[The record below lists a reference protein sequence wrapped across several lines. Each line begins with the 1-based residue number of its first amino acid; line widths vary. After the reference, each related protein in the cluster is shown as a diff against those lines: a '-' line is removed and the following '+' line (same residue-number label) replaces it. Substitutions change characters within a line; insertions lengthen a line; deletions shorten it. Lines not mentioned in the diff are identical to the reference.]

1 MQLFSA
7 KSLKLIEHSSPK
19 RRSNASLVLKISW
32 LALLRAHRERRVGEG
47 KVGEGKTEARKVEAL
62 KVEAPSFEARGS
74 IRAEAE
80 PLSLFKVWCLDCE
93 C

>member
-1 MQLFSA
+1 
-7 KSLKLIEHSSPK
+7 LKLVEHSSPK

-32 LALLRAHRERRVGEG
+32 LALLRAHRER
-47 KVGEGKTEARKVEAL
+47 KVGERKVEARKVEAL

>member
-1 MQLFSA
+1 MKQ
-7 KSLKLIEHSSPK
+7 IEHSSPK

-32 LALLRAHRERRVGEG
+32 LALLRARREH
-47 KVGEGKTEARKVEAL
+47 KVRARKVEARKVEAL
-62 KVEAPSFEARGS
+62 KVEALSFEGRGS

-80 PLSLFKVWCLDCE
+80 QLELFKVWCLGCE